1 MQRDEDCVLIYYH
14 AVNQVLSFQNLYKY
28 TGGNIHSK
36 LILPSWAVISW
47 LDITYLF
54 SDKIYSLVV

>member
-36 LILPSWAVISW
+36 LILPSWAVIS
-47 LDITYLF
+47 
-54 SDKIYSLVV
+54 